1 MESLVDIELNKFLL
15 QLSVDQKKSLLVL
28 IRTYLHKETNPLLI
42 EYNNEIEEA
51 EAEDD
56 SQHITNDEMLQKVHS
71 WK

>member
-28 IRTYLHKETNPLLI
+28 IRTYLHKEANALLI

-51 EAEDD
+51 EAEDE